1 MIYERGFEPTG
12 ELCGF
17 WRAGENMKSKDRLT
31 AAVIHEHADTQPSL
45 RQKCLWIYCVVD
57 FWKFD
62 FKVRVLL
69 CI

>member
-45 RQKCLWIYCVVD
+45 RLKGLWIYCVE
-57 FWKFD
+57 
-62 FKVRVLL
+62 
-69 CI
+69 I